1 MIHNLNAK
9 IRELEEEIKSSKTS
23 HSRSGSS
30 SRHKSGSMSSR
41 TKSLSRDAS
50 RKESNKPVVVSSPAR
65 VNKSEKKYSS
75 QSDDSR
81 GKSLDHD
88 DDNQKVDKISSVASN
103 LSNLNKADKISPPR
117 SNDDDN
123 QKDSPSLDMRK
134 LEKIKSDINSGGKT
148 PSPNQL
154 SK

>member
-41 TKSLSRDAS
+41 TKSISREAS
-50 RKESNKPVVVSSPAR
+50 KKESKVKQSNSEAR
-65 VNKSEKKYSS
+65 VAKSEKKYSS

-88 DDNQKVDKISSVASN
+88 DDNEKVDKISSVASN
-103 LSNLNKADKISPPR
+103 LSSISKVEKVSGPR
-117 SNDDDN
+117 SQVDND
-123 QKDSPSLDMRK
+123 QRESPSLDIRK